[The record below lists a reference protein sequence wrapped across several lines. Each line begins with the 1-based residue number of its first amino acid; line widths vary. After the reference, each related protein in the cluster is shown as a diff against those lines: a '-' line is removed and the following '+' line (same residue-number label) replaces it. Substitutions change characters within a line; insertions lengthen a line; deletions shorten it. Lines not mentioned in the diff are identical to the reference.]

1 MTEPPAQGQGATV
14 EVIVNN
20 TPAESQGNGLAEE
33 AENEDTAERDK
44 VDTPAESQGNGLAEE
59 AANGDTAERA
69 EVQTNILVLNNLFTE
84 LRKSVKIIS

>member
-14 EVIVNN
+14 EVIVN
-20 TPAESQGNGLAEE
+20 TPAESQGNELTEE

>member
-20 TPAESQGNGLAEE
+20 
-33 AENEDTAERDK
+33 
-44 VDTPAESQGNGLAEE
+44 TPAESQGNGLAEE

>member
-33 AENEDTAERDK
+33 AENEDTAER
-44 VDTPAESQGNGLAEE
+44 
-59 AANGDTAERA
+59 A